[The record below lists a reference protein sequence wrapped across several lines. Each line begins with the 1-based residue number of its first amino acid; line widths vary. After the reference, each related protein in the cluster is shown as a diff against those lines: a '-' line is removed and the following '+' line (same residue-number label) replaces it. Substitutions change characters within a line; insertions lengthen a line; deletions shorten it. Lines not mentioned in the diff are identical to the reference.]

1 VRVHC
6 EGAQASV
13 SILRSSPAT
22 CTMLYFSAITR
33 YKLAK
38 LLKYGLVT
46 TGAALVLMLFSGD
59 DVQRFLGAWFL
70 LGVWTGVLEEFLFGR
85 RFRALAIPL
94 QFLGKVLAVN
104 MLTLVFIIIAFLLGS
119 EQDLP
124 LAQDAPFSPKQMM
137 LMPQLYRLMLRVVVV
152 SSIAILIVQV
162 EEFMGRRMFLGFLLG
177 RFERPVAEE
186 RIMLSIDLVGSTA
199 LNERLG
205 DLLYFRFLN
214 TVHSLMTD
222 AVLRNEAEIHKYI
235 GDEVIFTWTMRKG
248 VDHHNCLDLYFDI
261 MARIAANE
269 SMLMQE
275 FGVVPKFR
283 GALHGGR
290 VITAQTGHIKR
301 TIDFSGDVMNTL
313 NRMLTVAK
321 DLKADLVVSAELLAR
336 MPGATARFAFG
347 EERTMPVKGRKR
359 EVRVHVVERVKA
371 V

>member
-1 VRVHC
+1 
-6 EGAQASV
+6 
-13 SILRSSPAT
+13 
-22 CTMLYFSAITR
+22 
-33 YKLAK
+33 
-38 LLKYGLVT
+38 
-46 TGAALVLMLFSGD
+46 
-59 DVQRFLGAWFL
+59 
-70 LGVWTGVLEEFLFGR
+70 
-85 RFRALAIPL
+85 
-94 QFLGKVLAVN
+94 
-104 MLTLVFIIIAFLLGS
+104 
-119 EQDLP
+119 
-124 LAQDAPFSPKQMM
+124 
-137 LMPQLYRLMLRVVVV
+137 
-152 SSIAILIVQV
+152 
-162 EEFMGRRMFLGFLLG
+162 
-177 RFERPVAEE
+177 
-186 RIMLSIDLVGSTA
+186 
-199 LNERLG
+199 
-205 DLLYFRFLN
+205 
-214 TVHSLMTD
+214 
-222 AVLRNEAEIHKYI
+222 
-235 GDEVIFTWTMRKG
+235 
-248 VDHHNCLDLYFDI
+248 HNCLDLYFDI